1 MRIDKQYVQAVG
13 AQLTAAQVAVLKRVS
28 QDGQVLKQLLT
39 EDEQIAVI
47 HLAARQLVVEEARGL
62 KDANGTDHQLDVV
75 RLMPLGRDVLR
86 ELPRQGVRH
95 GD

>member
-1 MRIDKQYVQAVG
+1 MRIDRQYVQAVG
-13 AQLTAAQVAVLKRVS
+13 AELTAAQVAVLQRV
-28 QDGQVLKQLLT
+28 QHDGQVLKRLLT

-47 HLAARQLVVEEARGL
+47 HLVARQLVVTELRGL
-62 KDANGTDHQLDVV
+62 KDANGADHHVDVV

-86 ELPRQGVRH
+86 ELPRQEVRH